1 MLHRSS
7 LPTVAILALAAAASA
22 QVSSLYTFSQA
33 PGTYTPVTGGTV
45 LGTSSTA
52 TTLDDVTFGVTLPFA
67 FNYEGVAQTQVQIQT
82 NGHIAF
88 GTQTATTYTP
98 ISGTTVTPGYV
109 SAFGRDLMGGFAFA
123 ATRATGSPD
132 LTNVSSTGP
141 LQVGDSIL
149 GTGIPAGTTITA
161 IAGNVIT
168 MSANATSNGTNAFVY
183 AYGPWSD
190 LRWEVQGTAPNQEF
204 VVQWSN
210 FRRFTTSTLATAQD
224 MVLNFQIRLKENGEI
239 QCVYGN
245 CTPGAATS
253 TTLAQVG
260 LRGPTNAFPANVNN
274 RLNTKGV
281 NDDWS
286 QSVAGTGNASG
297 MLFNNVAPA
306 NVIPNGLTYTWA
318 PLTGVVATN
327 TTLGT
332 GCGAQT
338 DSWYEQFASAT
349 AASPALSGN
358 SLMLTPNGSGGYDG
372 TWMPGTAAAL
382 FVTPV
387 APTTLATGDDGTSTF
402 TLTSPFP
409 TPQGPQTSLLVSG
422 NAIVAWG
429 GAAIDFPGTNSFTP
443 TPGGFLNSTL
453 GGVYAWHDYN
463 SAEVG
468 SGAIQSEEI
477 GNVAYVTFNG
487 VENYASPEVLNPST
501 LQFQL
506 DKSTGNIT
514 IAFVSIDGN
523 ASSTFGSGHLVGY
536 TRPGTSVDGGSLSL
550 ATGSL
555 VSPQGQ
561 AALSLTASNRP
572 VQGAGPTTWDLVTG
586 NIAPSAVVG
595 IDIFGISDPNIP
607 DLGLFGLAKPG
618 CQLRASLDV
627 LNVWFAA
634 GATHNYALAIPASPS
649 LNNVV
654 IYTQS
659 AILGNG
665 SLADNVTSNGIA
677 GMIGNL

>member
-22 QVSSLYTFSQA
+22 QVGTLYTFSQTA
-33 PGTYTPVTGGTV
+33 GTYTPITGGT
-45 LGTSSTA
+45 LIATA
-52 TTLDDVTFGVTLPFA
+52 TAANTLDDATFAVTLPFPFTYDGA
-67 FNYEGVAQTQVQIQT
+67 VQTQVQVQT

-88 GTQTATTYTP
+88 GTATTTTYAP
-98 ISGTTVTPGYV
+98 LSSTTVTPGYV
-109 SAFGRDLMGGFAFA
+109 SAFGRDLQGGYVFAS
-123 ATRATGSPD
+123 TRTLGSD
-132 LTNVSSTGP
+132 QVTNVSAIGP
-141 LQVGDSIL
+141 VQVGDVL
-149 GTGIPAGTTITA
+149 VGTGIPTGATVLA
-161 IAGNVIT
+161 IAGNTIT
-168 MSANATSNGTNAFVY
+168 MSAVATATSTNTAVS
-183 AYGPWSD
+183 AYGPWSEM
-190 LRWEVQGTAPNQEF
+190 RWETVGTAPNQEF
-204 VVQWSN
+204 VIQWSN
-210 FRRFTTSTLATAQD
+210 FKRFGTTLTTVNGV
-224 MVLNFQIRLKENGEI
+224 VLNFQIRLKENGEI

-245 CTPGAATS
+245 CTPGVS
-253 TTLAQVG
+253 TFTTRSEVG

-286 QSVAGTGNASG
+286 LSVAGTSNTSG

-306 NVIPNGLTYTWA
+306 NVIPNGLTYTWV
-318 PLTGVVATN
+318 PPSGVIASN

-332 GCGAQT
+332 GCGAVSNSFYQ
-338 DSWYEQFASAT
+338 QFASAVT
-349 AASPALSGN
+349 ASTALSGN
-358 SLMLTPNGSGGYDG
+358 SLMLTPNGNGGYTG

-409 TPQGPQTSLLVSG
+409 TAQGPQTSLLVSG

-443 TPGGFLNSTL
+443 TPAGFLNSTL

-463 SAEVG
+463 SAETG

-523 ASSTFGSGHLVGY
+523 ASSTFGSGHLVGC
-536 TRPGTSVDGGSLSL
+536 TLPGASVDGGSLDL
-550 ATGSL
+550 ATAAL
-555 VSPQGQ
+555 LMANPEQ
-561 AALSLTASNRP
+561 APLSLTASNRP

-595 IDIFGISDPNIP
+595 IDIFGLTDPNIP

-634 GATHNYALAIPASPS
+634 GATHNYSLAIPSSPS

-654 IYTQS
+654 IFTQS
-659 AILGNG
+659 AVLGNG
-665 SLADNVTSNGIA
+665 LMSDNVTSNGIR
-677 GMIGNL
+677 GLIGNL